1 MGTERNPQNP
11 HPGSEQSPKL
21 RLAGRLDGNVNGR
34 PFSLIAED
42 RDVTFD
48 AGQFRTLLT
57 VRRSWLAAVQPL
69 GEFLHRAG
77 MRFLVRVPWFGKV
90 EVFPNPHYL
99 IRLILLR
106 T

>member
-1 MGTERNPQNP
+1 
-11 HPGSEQSPKL
+11 
-21 RLAGRLDGNVNGR
+21 LAGRLDGNVNGR

-57 VRRSWLAAVQPL
+57 LRSSWRAAAQPL
-69 GEFLHRAG
+69 REFLRRAG
-77 MRFLVRVPWFGKV
+77 MRLQVRVPWFGKV
-90 EVFPNPHYL
+90 ELFPNPHYL
-99 IRLILLR
+99 IRLILPR